1 MMMMMMMMVQESV
14 ESGGP
19 GQDQATQTDDEDI
32 GTDSPRPPRHAPA
45 RPARPTSFNCAGQ
58 WDERRQM
65 KLELLRLCH
74 AVSVHVSALF
84 PLTGLSSAGLKF
96 FIQKFLI

>member
-1 MMMMMMMMVQESV
+1 MMVQESV

-58 WDERRQM
+58 IERSGDRYSWKCQGYAM
-65 KLELLRLCH
+65 LYLCM
-74 AVSVHVSALF
+74 
-84 PLTGLSSAGLKF
+84 
-96 FIQKFLI
+96 